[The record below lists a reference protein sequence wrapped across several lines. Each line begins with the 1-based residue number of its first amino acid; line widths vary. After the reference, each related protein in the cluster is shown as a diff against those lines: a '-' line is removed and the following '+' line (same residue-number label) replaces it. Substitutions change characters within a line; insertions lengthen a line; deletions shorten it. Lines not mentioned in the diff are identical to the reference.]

1 MPYKSIEGLE
11 HIDKVIDIDQSPMG
25 VLHVQ
30 IPLPTQVFSVRYATF
45 SPKYPKRKYVA
56 TNQVDLVST

>member
-11 HIDKVIDIDQSPMG
+11 HIDKVIDIDQSPIG
-25 VLHVQ
+25 RT
-30 IPLPTQVFSVRYATF
+30 PRSNPATYTGVFSEIRNLFT
-45 SPKYPKRKYVA
+45 KYPKRKYVA